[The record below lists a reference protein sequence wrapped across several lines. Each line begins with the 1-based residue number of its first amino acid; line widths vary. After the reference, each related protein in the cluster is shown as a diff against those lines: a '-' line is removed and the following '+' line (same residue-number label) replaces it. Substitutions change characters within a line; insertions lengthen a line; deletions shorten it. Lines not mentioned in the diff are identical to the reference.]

1 VACAAHQEALEAVA
15 RDPAVTDFV
24 LYLDQERNAS
34 RHTVDAYRSDLA
46 QFARSAWPEARPPYR
61 WETADPFAA
70 RRFLVEVQKTGRAP
84 ATTGRKLSSL
94 RAFYRFLERE
104 DRVARNPF
112 AGLRAPKRGRNLP
125 DILSVAEVERLLRAP
140 LAAYRRSA
148 QAPRAA
154 TGRNAAWRAYA
165 AARDTAILE
174 ALYSSGARVS
184 ELAGLDE
191 GRVDL
196 LSGIVTVLGKGK
208 KTRLCPLGG
217 PACSALRTA
226 LEQAHALWPARATR
240 RREPVFRN
248 RTGGRLTTRSI
259 ERIVKQAL
267 RDAGLNPCLSPH
279 TLRHAFAT
287 HMLDAGADLRSVQE
301 LLGHASL
308 STTQIYTHVTVERL
322 RKVYADAHP
331 RA

>member
-1 VACAAHQEALEAVA
+1 VAHTAHQGTLETVA
-15 RDPAVTDFV
+15 HDPAVTDFV
-24 LYLDQERNAS
+24 LYLEQERNAS
-34 RHTVDAYRSDLA
+34 RHTVDAYRRDLA
-46 QFARSAWPEARPPYR
+46 QFARRTWPEARPPIR
-61 WETADPFAA
+61 WEKADTFAA
-70 RRFLVEVQKTGRAP
+70 RRFLVEVQKSGHAP

-104 DRVARNPF
+104 DRVTQNPF
-112 AGLRAPKRGRNLP
+112 AGLRAPKRGRDLP
-125 DILSVAEVERLLRAP
+125 EILSVAEVERLLRAP
-140 LAAYRRSA
+140 RAAYE
-148 QAPRAA
+148 RAA
-154 TGRNAAWRAYA
+154 KTEKTAEHRTAAWRAYA

-174 ALYSSGARVS
+174 TLYSSGARIS

-191 GRVDL
+191 GRLDL
-196 LSGIVTVLGKGK
+196 LSGMVTVLGKGK

-217 PACSALRTA
+217 PACRALRAA
-226 LEQAHALWPARATR
+226 LDQAHDLWPAQRAR
-240 RREPVFRN
+240 RRDPVFRN
-248 RTGGRLTTRSI
+248 RNGGRLTTRSI
-259 ERIVKQAL
+259 ERIFKRAL
-267 RDAGLNPCLSPH
+267 RGAGLDPALSPH